1 MLDNTSV
8 KNSPERNIKG
18 SQKEKFVVL
27 FRELPSVNQYGV
39 IHALDRK
46 AL

>member
-1 MLDNTSV
+1 MLDNTRV

-18 SQKEKFVVL
+18 SQKEKFIVL
-27 FRELPSVNQYGV
+27 FRELPSENQYGV
-39 IHALDRK
+39 IHAMDGK